1 MVAETRVRRS
11 PEFEAA
17 QESYIDLLTQQV
29 GRAPGTA
36 GIPTLAQLGP
46 QVAGVDPLTQAA
58 QQRAATQAGLGQLT
72 FTPEGT
78 VSGIGTGTG
87 VAGFQPFL
95 DQAAKFQTD
104 AATTLGAVPTD
115 IAAARTTLG
124 GVPSDIAAARTT
136 LGGVPADITAA
147 RALTGPT
154 AFQQFMS
161 PYQQQVI
168 QTTLDEFDKQ
178 AASGIPALQAQAIGA
193 GAFGGGREGVQ
204 LAEYQAQSDKNRA
217 ALQAQLLQQG
227 FTQAQNLAQQDF
239 ARRQA
244 LTGLQQN
251 LAQSQLGLG
260 TTTGGLATSQLGLG
274 EFSRGLAS
282 LQPSLEAATQ
292 QQLGTAG
299 TGALSLRQALLD
311 ADQQRAQLAYQEPIS
326 RIQALGSGLASQV
339 GGVPTTTQTLGTTQ
353 PVASPLSQALQV
365 GLTAYGLGNIFGGN

>member
-1 MVAETRVRRS
+1 MVAETRVSRS

-95 DQAAKFQTD
+95 DQAAQFQTD
-104 AATTLGAVPTD
+104 AA
-115 IAAARTTLG
+115 TTLG

-136 LGGVPADITAA
+136 LAGAA
-147 RALTGPT
+147 GLTGPA

-168 QTTLDEFDKQ
+168 DTTLAEFDRQ
-178 AASGIPALQAQAIGA
+178 AAAGIPALQAQALQA
-193 GAFGGGREGVQ
+193 GAFGGGREGVA
-204 LAEYQAQSDKNRA
+204 LAEYQSQSDKNRA

-227 FTQAQNLAQQDF
+227 FTQANQLANQAFTQQ
-239 ARRQA
+239 
-244 LTGLQQN
+244 
-251 LAQSQLGLG
+251 
-260 TTTGGLATSQLGLG
+260 
-274 EFSRGLAS
+274 RGLAS
-282 LQPSLEAATQ
+282 LQPSLAATTQ
-292 QQLGTAG
+292 QQLGSAG
-299 TGALSLRQALLD
+299 TGALAFSQALED
-311 ADQQRAQLAYQEPIS
+311 AAQQRAQLAYQEPFS
-326 RIQALGSGLASQV
+326 RLGILGSGLASQA
-339 GGVPTTTQTLGTTQ
+339 GGVPSQTQITQ
-353 PVASPLSQALQV
+353 PAAAAASPLSQALQV
-365 GLTAYGLGNIFGGN
+365 GLSAYGLGSIFGGR